1 MKTLTMTVI
10 ASLLIATPVL
20 ADGDNPVPPG
30 GMTWQ
35 QLVDK
40 ANADRLA
47 RAARRTEAD
56 TAAGKSSRIE
66 GDTAAGKSNSAT
78 DAGAAGKSNSP
89 TDAGKAPA
97 HVAPQPVAPTGRYNT
112 MEDYWQDRS

>member
-56 TAAGKSSRIE
+56 TAAGKS
-66 GDTAAGKSNSAT
+66 NSAT